1 MSMKNLLL
9 LLLPLIIILTGCRA
23 KAENPNAGYHSCN
36 VVQGFTLPPYQRESV
51 GYITSLKIGGME
63 GAADITV
70 TDPIN
75 TGATMKVFGVLSW
88 LTWREGD
95 NDPVVFAAQVSSV
108 NKDKL
113 AALKKAELTGVEIEF
128 SFSVYD
134 YDLKADAYYR
144 SVSSGTTIL
153 KGTLH
158 KEGEQILFLVSPDS
172 SAFVANPENFNFQ
185 LGVKGTGGGQS
196 ITITEAGGKVTEK
209 EWGTE

>member
-1 MSMKNLLL
+1 MKKLLL
-9 LLLPLIIILTGCRA
+9 LLLPIIIIVTGCGA
-23 KAENPNAGYHSCN
+23 KTETSNAGYHSCN

-51 GYITSLKIGGME
+51 GYITSFKIGGME
-63 GAADITV
+63 GAADMTV

-75 TGATMKVFGVLSW
+75 TRGTMKVFGVLSW
-88 LTWREGD
+88 LTWREGA
-95 NDPVVFAAQVSSV
+95 NDPVVFAAQVSGA

-134 YDLKADAYYR
+134 YDTKADAYYK
-144 SVSSGTTIL
+144 SVSSGTKAL
-153 KGTLH
+153 KGMLH
-158 KEGEQILFLVSPDS
+158 KEGEQILFLISPDS

-196 ITITEAGGKVTEK
+196 IILTDAVGKVKEK
-209 EWGTE
+209 GWGGE